1 MWWAYGDVH
10 SYAGKSLSRYALTR
24 SAVGFGLE
32 RLPGQ
37 RRGPQNP
44 QKTKP
49 TSPQGVARDS
59 GPITVDRWVPRL
71 HPLMVSPGLWME
83 LSAVGRG
90 GTPPI
95 AWRASAD
102 ASGLCWSRHFLR
114 NPAFLPPSF
123 RKTPGRQRI
132 CAGQQHPTPE
142 RVRVVIFPLR
152 DITHSFNHL
161 RTGAARRSSS
171 PRATLWCR
179 PGRRFRRTD
188 TSTGPALRLG
198 EHLGLRGSRPIRP
211 RWRPGAA

>member
-71 HPLMVSPGLWME
+71 HPFMVVPRPMDG
-83 LSAVGRG
+83 AQRGRWG
-90 GTPPI
+90 RNATGQI
-95 AWRASAD
+95 GD
-102 ASGLCWSRHFLR
+102 LR
-114 NPAFLPPSF
+114 
-123 RKTPGRQRI
+123 
-132 CAGQQHPTPE
+132 
-142 RVRVVIFPLR
+142 
-152 DITHSFNHL
+152 
-161 RTGAARRSSS
+161 
-171 PRATLWCR
+171 R
-179 PGRRFRRTD
+179 P
-188 TSTGPALRLG
+188 
-198 EHLGLRGSRPIRP
+198 
-211 RWRPGAA
+211 